1 MTHVVPGAH
10 WLHKNRGR
18 QDDCIY
24 LTSSMQLLHKHQAQQ
39 GACHEHGPEQLRYF
53 AF

>member
-1 MTHVVPGAH
+1 MTHIVSGAH
-10 WLHKNRGR
+10 WLHKNRGG
-18 QDDCIY
+18 QHECIY

-39 GACHEHGPEQLRYF
+39 GACHEPGPEQLRYF